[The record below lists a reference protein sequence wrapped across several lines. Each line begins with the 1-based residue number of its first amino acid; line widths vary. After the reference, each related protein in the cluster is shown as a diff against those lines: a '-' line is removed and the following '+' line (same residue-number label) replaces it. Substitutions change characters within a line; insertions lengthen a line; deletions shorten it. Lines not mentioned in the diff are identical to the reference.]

1 MGKKIAVLMGGR
13 SLEREVSLRSGQRVS
28 EALQDLGY
36 NVFQLDIDEKLVE
49 SLREASPDLV
59 YIALHG
65 KYGEDGTVQE
75 LLELMGILYTGP
87 NAHACRISFDK
98 IISKEILLR
107 NALPTPPFYAL
118 SAASFKEMGAADLL
132 DMVVEKL
139 GLPLVVKPA
148 GQGSA
153 LGIKVVRKAEE
164 LPQALIF
171 SLSYDERVFV
181 EKYIKGKE
189 ISVSI
194 LGEEVLSAVEIV
206 PKKEFFDYEA
216 MYTMGMTDYYIP
228 ARLSQDELEKVME
241 VSLQCHHSL
250 NCEPLSRVDLIYE
263 EESKTPYIL
272 EINTS
277 PGMTDTSLLPLAAE
291 ASGLSFNDL
300 VEEIIS
306 LSWKKEK
313 VQT

>member
-1 MGKKIAVLMGGR
+1 
-13 SLEREVSLRSGQRVS
+13 
-28 EALQDLGY
+28 
-36 NVFQLDIDEKLVE
+36 
-49 SLREASPDLV
+49 
-59 YIALHG
+59 
-65 KYGEDGTVQE
+65 
-75 LLELMGILYTGP
+75 
-87 NAHACRISFDK
+87 
-98 IISKEILLR
+98 
-107 NALPTPPFYAL
+107 
-118 SAASFKEMGAADLL
+118 MGAADLL

-194 LGEEVLSAVEIV
+194 LGEEVLPPVEIV

-241 VSLQCHHSL
+241 ISLQCHRSL

-300 VEEIIS
+300 VEKIIS

-313 VQT
+313 VQA